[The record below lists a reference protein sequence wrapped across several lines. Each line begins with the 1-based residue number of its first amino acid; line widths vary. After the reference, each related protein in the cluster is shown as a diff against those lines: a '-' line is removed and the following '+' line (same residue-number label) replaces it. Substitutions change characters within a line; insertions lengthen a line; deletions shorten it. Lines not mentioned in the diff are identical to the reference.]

1 MKKTKY
7 INFKAIGLSL
17 IFLFNPNIA
26 VIDVLPD
33 FIGYIFLCIFL
44 TNLADIN
51 ETLSNALIGFKRLI
65 FLDAAKIISILWIFG
80 MSVTSERNSSLLL
93 WSFAFGVLEMIFV
106 IPAFLNLFKGLEE
119 LGNAHDNTSVVGYKR
134 GRRSKKS
141 YTEKMR
147 RVTVAFV
154 AVKAVFSFL
163 PELADL
169 TSTEYYENEGLLNLY
184 RYIGIMRFLAFI
196 PVLVLGIIWIIKC
209 VAYFKRIDM
218 DSVFCMA
225 LEKSYAEGVAVKK
238 GIFVRRNITLAFVIL
253 ITAFVFSF
261 DFRLESIN
269 ILPDFISG
277 ILLAVFFAVI
287 SKKTSVNKKTPI
299 VLSVLYAIL
308 AFAAYL
314 LEISFFDKY
323 YYGAIY
329 RSEEAMTAF
338 VIMAVVS
345 CASSALFAVL
355 SCAVLK
361 SLKKVIFEHTGV
373 IALNSGYDSACEKM
387 SDDIKKELGVYLKY
401 CLAATVFYLLTDIG
415 YVLYA
420 KDFEYMFFINT
431 VGAVIFIAAY
441 VKAYIEISEAVKSRY
456 ILE

>member
-33 FIGYIFLCIFL
+33 FIGYIFLCVFL

-51 ETLSNALIGFKRLI
+51 ETLSSALTCFKRLV
-65 FLDAAKIISILWIFG
+65 FLDAAKVIAILWIFG

-93 WSFAFGVLEMIFV
+93 WSFAFGVLEIMLV
-106 IPAFLNLFKGLEE
+106 IPAFLKLFKGLEE
-119 LGNAHDNTSVVGYKR
+119 LGNAYGNTSVVSSANG
-134 GRRSKKS
+134 GRSKKS
-141 YTEKMR
+141 YTEKVCR
-147 RVTVAFV
+147 FTVLFV
-154 AVKAVFSFL
+154 AVKSVLSFI

-184 RYIGIMRFLAFI
+184 RYIGIMRFLAFV
-196 PVLVLGIIWIIKC
+196 PVFVLGVIWILKC
-209 VAYFKRIDM
+209 IAYFRRIDK
-218 DSVFCMA
+218 DSVFCEA
-225 LEKSYAEGVAVKK
+225 LEKSYADNVAVKK

-261 DFRLESIN
+261 DFRLEN
-269 ILPDFISG
+269 VNVFPDFVSG

-287 SKKTSVNKKTPI
+287 SKKTSVKKRVPT
-299 VLSVLYAIL
+299 VLAVVYIIASL
-308 AFAAYL
+308 AAYL

-323 YYGAIY
+323 YYGAVY

-338 VIMAVVS
+338 IAMAVAACVS
-345 CASSALFAVL
+345 AALFALL
-355 SCAVLK
+355 SCLVLK
-361 SLKKVIFEHTGV
+361 ALKCVISEHTGV
-373 IALNSGYDSACEKM
+373 IAISGDKNSTYGKM
-387 SDDIKKELGVYLKY
+387 SEDIKKELGKYLKY
-401 CLAATVFYLLTDIG
+401 CYAATVFYALTDIC
-415 YVLYA
+415 YALFA

-431 VGAVIFIAAY
+431 VGATVFVIAY
-441 VKAYIEISEAVKSRY
+441 IKAYTEISEAVKSRY